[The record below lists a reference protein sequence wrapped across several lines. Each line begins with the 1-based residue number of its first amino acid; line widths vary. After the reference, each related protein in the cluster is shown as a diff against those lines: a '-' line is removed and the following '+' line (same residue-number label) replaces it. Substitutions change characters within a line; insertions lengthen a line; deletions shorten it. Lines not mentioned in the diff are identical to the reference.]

1 MRLVDRAGSYVGPAL
16 GPPWYAQG
24 VSGSLQLLFRLA
36 AILLLLVT
44 GAELFACE
52 MLAPE
57 QCESFGF
64 PSDSDGAQ
72 LNDNCICCCNH
83 ILVAQPITLMPSRQT
98 VVHVECLQPAAPQVR
113 PATVYHPPKA

>member
-1 MRLVDRAGSYVGPAL
+1 MRLPNKARSHGGPVL
-16 GPPWYAQG
+16 GPPWYFES
-24 VSGSLQLLFRLA
+24 VSSSLQLLFRLA

-64 PSDSDGAQ
+64 PSDNDAAQ

-83 ILVAQPITLMPSRQT
+83 ILVAQPVTLTPSHQT
-98 VVHVECLQPAAPQVR
+98 VVHVEFLQPAAPQVR